1 LGILK
6 YKNLLITIVLFM
18 AIILVRFNGNQV
30 IVKQQ
35 PYDSKYFKAYVEY
48 FRGQIPTEAI
58 RPATNWRF
66 LIPLLASQLPFSEMT
81 SINVLNALFLGL
93 SLILFFK
100 IQINL
105 NVPNKKIWASFWL
118 FIVSFPTFY
127 YSTIGYV
134 DASLFLFLAISIYAT
149 LNNNAWLFTLAILV
163 GLCIKETMVIA
174 APFYLVYH
182 FKTNRKN
189 AILNAL
195 VTAILSVIL
204 LLIIKQYAPVTDLAT
219 KNNFWQFGISNA
231 IINFYRF
238 NTWVSFIASFGA
250 IGLAIL
256 LNRKPIFRNIINNNL
271 TLACLACFSVG
282 LVLFALSYF
291 STIADGRI
299 IWLTYFYMLL
309 PLCATNFIN
318 AKNNKID
325 NLNSK

>member
-1 LGILK
+1 MGILK
-6 YKNLLITIVLFM
+6 YKNILITVVLFM

-66 LIPLLASQLPFSEMT
+66 LIPLIASQLPFSEMT
-81 SINVLNALFLGL
+81 SINLLNAIFLGL

-100 IQINL
+100 IQTHL
-105 NVPNKKIWASFWL
+105 NVPNKMIWASIWL

-127 YSTIGYV
+127 YATIGYV
-134 DASLFLFLAISIYAT
+134 DASLFLFIAISIYAT
-149 LNNNAWLFTLAILV
+149 LNNNSWLFTLAILI
-163 GLCIKETMVIA
+163 GLCVKETMVIA

-189 AILNAL
+189 AILNTL
-195 VTAILSVIL
+195 VTAILSVSL
-204 LLIIKQYAPVTDLAT
+204 LLIIKQNAPVTDLST
-219 KNNFWQFGISNA
+219 KNNFWQFGTSNA
-231 IINFYRF
+231 ITNFYRF
-238 NTWVSFIASFGA
+238 NTWISFIASFGA
-250 IGLAIL
+250 LGLAIT
-256 LNRKPIFRNIINNNL
+256 LNRKTIFKNIITNNL
-271 TLACLACFSVG
+271 TLACLASFGVG
-282 LVLFALSYF
+282 FVLYSLSYF

-309 PLCATNFIN
+309 PLASVKVIE
-318 AKNNKID
+318 AKK
-325 NLNSK
+325 

>member
-1 LGILK
+1 MGILK
-6 YKNLLITIVLFM
+6 YKNLLVTVVLFM

-66 LIPLLASQLPFSEMT
+66 LIPLIASQLPFSELT
-81 SINVLNALFLGL
+81 SINVLNVLLLGL

-100 IQINL
+100 ILTIL
-105 NVPNKKIWASFWL
+105 NVPNKTKWASIWL

-127 YSTIGYV
+127 YATIGYI
-134 DASLFLFLAISIYAT
+134 DASLFLFFAISIYAT
-149 LNNNAWLFTLAILV
+149 LNYNAWLFALAILV
-163 GLCIKETMVIA
+163 GLCVKETMIIA

-189 AILNAL
+189 AILTTL
-195 VTAILSVIL
+195 ITAILSVSL
-204 LLIIKQYAPVTDLAT
+204 LLIIKQNAPVTDLST
-219 KNNFWQFGISNA
+219 KNNFWQFGTTNA
-231 IINFYRF
+231 LTNFYRF
-238 NTWVSFIASFGA
+238 NTWISFIATFGV

-256 LNRKPIFRNIINNNL
+256 LNRKIIFKNLVTNNL
-271 TLACLACFSVG
+271 TLACLACFGVG
-282 LVLFALSYF
+282 LVLYGLSYF

-309 PLCATNFIN
+309 PITTTKVMD
-318 AKNNKID
+318 AKTV
-325 NLNSK
+325 